1 MIARGRGNAKLLV
14 TEKEVLMKQDPNKVI
29 VRKSYYTF
37 SKEYPAGKIDTG
49 QVRRRSRSRK
59 KTVVTVLLLA
69 VLFCA
74 VLAATFFWTDLS
86 LKISNRPIET
96 ETQAAAVTNEDG
108 AIRTIL
114 NAGDVR
120 ALWVPVQTIADRTSV
135 RKSIKQLRHL
145 DCDSV
150 ILDFKTQD
158 GHLLYASLE
167 QAALLAKCSLF
178 SNDTV
183 RTAIKQYQNAGI
195 RVIAR
200 VFCFEDPLIAA
211 RNPAYAVTYM
221 DTQVPWL
228 DKKEEAGGKAWLN
241 PYSGKARAYLLSL
254 LKEISAFQLSG
265 VILESVCFP
274 DSDNLD
280 SATFPGESGGAAR
293 SGVLTRFL
301 EKARNAVPEGRFLLV
316 GMTADDLRRGN
327 DTRYDGRLTSD
338 KIDGYYVHTS
348 GAVDLTES
356 PIDYEIPINA
366 FTSLQSRAASGQCM
380 MLDIPRAEF
389 KQKYARLLNQNGFS
403 LLAISEDAPQ
413 TEPEETTD
421 AT

>member
-1 MIARGRGNAKLLV
+1 
-14 TEKEVLMKQDPNKVI
+14 MKHDPNKVI

-49 QVRRRSRSRK
+49 KTYKRYRSRK
-59 KTVVTVLLLA
+59 KTVIGVLLLA

-86 LKISNRPIET
+86 LKISNRPIES
-96 ETQAAAVTNEDG
+96 ETQAAAVTNADG
-108 AIRTIL
+108 VVQTFL
-114 NAGDVR
+114 NTGDVR
-120 ALWVPVQTIADRTSV
+120 AFWVPVQTIADRTSV
-135 RKSIKQLRHL
+135 RKSIKQLRRL
-145 DCDSV
+145 DCNSV

-167 QAALLAKCSLF
+167 QPALLAKCSLF
-178 SNDTV
+178 SNETV
-183 RTAIKQYQNAGI
+183 RSAIKQYQNAGV

-254 LKEISAFQLSG
+254 LKEMCAFQISG

-293 SGVLTRFL
+293 NGVLTRFL
-301 EKARNAVPEGRFLLV
+301 EKARTAVPDGKFLLV

-327 DTRYDGRLTSD
+327 DIRYDGRLTSD
-338 KIDGYYVHTS
+338 KIDGYFVHTA
-348 GAVDLTES
+348 GAVDLTET

-366 FTSLQSRAASGQCM
+366 FTTLQSRAASGQCM

-389 KQKYARLLNQNGFS
+389 KQKYARLLKQNGFS
-403 LLAISEDAPQ
+403 LLAISQDTPQ
-413 TEPEETTD
+413 TQPEETID
-421 AT
+421 EP